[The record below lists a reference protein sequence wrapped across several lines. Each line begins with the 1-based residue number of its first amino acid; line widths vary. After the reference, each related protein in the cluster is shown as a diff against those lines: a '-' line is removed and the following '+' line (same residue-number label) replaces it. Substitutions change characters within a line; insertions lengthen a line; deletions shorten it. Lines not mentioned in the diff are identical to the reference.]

1 MTPHS
6 IEVIKTIAAL
16 RALEFDWRALERSLP
31 RMLPFAT
38 FDWSVSW
45 WEHLRANR
53 WGVHDELFTHTIRN
67 ASGELLAVAPMMVTS
82 RPRRGPI
89 RIRELQFLGSDP
101 NVTEIRGL
109 LVDPASAGAAQRAL
123 AAHLVDRTGDWDT
136 LAWSGVPS
144 GDEFHGDLERTF
156 TDVEWLTPTS
166 DFVLPLRDTWD
177 EFKSGLS
184 RNIKESIRK
193 CYNAPKRDGLDLQFE
208 VISSGPRV
216 GEALDDFFRLHS
228 ERADL
233 GGTVEHNDVFA
244 DPRSRAF
251 LIDVC
256 QKFAARGL
264 LRIFATTLDGKTIAT
279 RIGFALGDSLYLYY
293 SGFDPAYRRYSVMTR
308 TVAEAIRYAIGA
320 GFATVNLSTGN
331 DRSKTRWGPKERRFS
346 NAYVVAPSWRSS
358 VARHLV
364 GAARS
369 ALHGT
374 SVVRVVGRP
383 FARRRK

>member
-89 RIRELQFLGSDP
+89 RIRQLQFLGSDP

-109 LVDPASAGAAQRAL
+109 LVDPASARAAQRAL
-123 AAHLVDRTGDWDT
+123 AEHLLDKTDDWDT
-136 LAWSGVPS
+136 LAWSGLPS
-144 GDEFHGDLERTF
+144 GEDFHGDLEQTF
-156 TDVEWLTPTS
+156 TDVEWLAPIS
-166 DFVLPLRDTWD
+166 DFVLPLPDTWD
-177 EFKSGLS
+177 EFKGRLS

-193 CYNAPKRDGLDLQFE
+193 CYNAPRRDGLDLGFE
-208 VISSGPRV
+208 VISNGSRVSG
-216 GEALDDFFRLHS
+216 ALDDFFRLHS

-256 QKFAARGL
+256 QKFARRGL
-264 LRIFATTLDGKTIAT
+264 LRIFVTTLDGKTIAT

-293 SGFDPAYRRYSVMTR
+293 SGFDPEYRRYSVMTR
-308 TVAEAIRYAIGA
+308 TVAEAIRYAIDE
-320 GFATVNLSTGN
+320 GFTSVNLSTGN
-331 DRSKTRWGPKERRFS
+331 DRSKTRWGPKERIFS
-346 NAYVVAPSWRSS
+346 NAYVVAPSRRST
-358 VARHLV
+358 VVRHLV
-364 GAARS
+364 SIARS
-369 ALHGT
+369 AVHGT
-374 SVVRVVGRP
+374 GFVRTVGRP
-383 FARRRK
+383 FARRSK